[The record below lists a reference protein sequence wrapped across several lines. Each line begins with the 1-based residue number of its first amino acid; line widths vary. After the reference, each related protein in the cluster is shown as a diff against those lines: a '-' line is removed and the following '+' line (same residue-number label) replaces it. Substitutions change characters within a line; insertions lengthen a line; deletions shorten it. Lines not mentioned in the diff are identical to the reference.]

1 MKKNLL
7 LPLGMIS
14 VLAAGLLLRP
24 ERAAAAP
31 AVTSVSPIMMV
42 DANDTPVGSPVGS
55 SQLVREDSGITLTA
69 TTSKLT
75 PLNTYTVW
83 WEITTPDKKPVFTAN
98 TSGGIV
104 LPNGTTSFVVHLPV
118 GPLPAVNGTTVLDA
132 AAMFNDPRGVQV
144 AVWIREHGPVI
155 PGQLVDQ
162 LTAYEGGCKTNTCK
176 TVQNTIHTP

>member
-7 LPLGMIS
+7 LPLAMML

-24 ERAAAAP
+24 ERAVAAP
-31 AVTSVSPIMMV
+31 AVTSVSAIIMV
-42 DANDTPVGSPVGS
+42 DANDMQVGSPLGS
-55 SQLVREDSGITLTA
+55 SQLVREDSGLTVMA

-83 WEITTPDKKPVFTAN
+83 WEITTPDKKPVLTAN
-98 TSGGIV
+98 ASGGIV
-104 LPNGTTSFVVHLPV
+104 LPNGTASFVVRLPV

-132 AAMFNDPRGVQV
+132 AAMFNDPRGVHV
-144 AVWIREHGPVI
+144 TVWIREHGPVV
-155 PGQLVDQ
+155 PDQLVDQ